1 MNLFKRLPLLNI
13 QRKPGRSVA
22 LAVLSAFLAASVF
35 AGSVIVSSLQS
46 GLSSLEDRLGADI
59 MVVPY
64 SATTKSD
71 LSNILLQGNKGYF
84 YMDDQVL
91 DQLSSIDGVGQMSSQ
106 FFLASANAGCCS
118 FSVQIIGFDAK
129 TDFVVQPWIRKSY
142 QKPLET
148 KDIIVGNDLNAF
160 VGDTIRFYNVDCR
173 VVGKL
178 DKTGTMMDTTV
189 YTSIPTCKLLMK
201 SAYENK
207 LNDFGNVDPDTVVS
221 DVLINVDG
229 EHNVEEVVND
239 INLHVKNVEAIKTK
253 DMISGIAGSLQGVS
267 RLIGILMACVWFLA
281 IVILMVAYRMVT
293 NERIREFAVLR
304 VLGVSSRKLF
314 SLILKEG
321 MIIGL
326 IGALCGVTAGALIVF
341 PFHQMIESQL
351 GLPYFLPSTA
361 RIVGLVLMALVVTVF
376 TGGMAAAVSANRI
389 SKMDTGLILREDQ

>member
-1 MNLFKRLPLLNI
+1 
-13 QRKPGRSVA
+13 
-22 LAVLSAFLAASVF
+22 
-35 AGSVIVSSLQS
+35 
-46 GLSSLEDRLGADI
+46 
-59 MVVPY
+59 
-64 SATTKSD
+64 
-71 LSNILLQGNKGYF
+71 
-84 YMDDQVL
+84 
-91 DQLSSIDGVGQMSSQ
+91 
-106 FFLASANAGCCS
+106 
-118 FSVQIIGFDAK
+118 
-129 TDFVVQPWIRKSY
+129 
-142 QKPLET
+142 
-148 KDIIVGNDLNAF
+148 
-160 VGDTIRFYNVDCR
+160 
-173 VVGKL
+173 
-178 DKTGTMMDTTV
+178 
-189 YTSIPTCKLLMK
+189 MK

-351 GLPYFLPSTA
+351 GLPYLLPSTA